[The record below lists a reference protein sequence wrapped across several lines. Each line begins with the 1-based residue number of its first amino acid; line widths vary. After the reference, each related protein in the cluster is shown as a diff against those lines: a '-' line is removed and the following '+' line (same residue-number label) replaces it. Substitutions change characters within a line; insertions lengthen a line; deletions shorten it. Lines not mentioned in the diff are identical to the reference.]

1 MKRLNCWLCFLML
14 FLAACSSAPRSGDV
28 QPLPEDVPTQTAT
41 LQTQESNTAP
51 AESEAPA
58 ADSEITQTSADT
70 TVLSY
75 SQTGG
80 VGGFCNELTIA
91 SDGAYT
97 LSRPC
102 DQFETSGMLEDN
114 DFNSFQSWVAHLPD
128 FELMLEDNPGNTDN
142 LISHL
147 TFNGSGDSEADD
159 AQKQVIFDW
168 VNGLMVRIDS
178 PTIEVPPT
186 PELSVLDPAGLCPD
200 ITRPALLTINFES
213 PDLLTLVD
221 PDNQATCEMQLSRL
235 PVGRIAPASGSIFYP
250 IFNPET
256 EMVSILRL
264 SNDGEQTLLPFTE
277 LPAQEQSPTDF
288 VVSTDGS
295 KIAWSQTIIDNEV
308 DPPLYT
314 NSLWLANSDGS
325 NPVTILEQVQNE
337 ETRFVAPI
345 RFSADGSHLFYALQ
359 PDVPGLAL
367 SGRFDNLY
375 RVPTAG
381 GQPELVYT
389 CSAEEQ
395 NGFCISGFALDG
407 TILTVIQP
415 ADNSIR
421 VLDTNGT
428 DINTIPLPATDYVER
443 VSFSPNGNLAF
454 VTATL
459 TQPSEDETPR
469 PSPGYLTVLSLP
481 YTDQAQTLL
490 SDNSVGTLWGWL
502 DDSRLIY
509 GVIDEEGNTSTALL
523 TLEGQSVVIS
533 PDVAIGV
540 LR

>member
-1 MKRLNCWLCFLML
+1 M
-14 FLAACSSAPRSGDV
+14 
-28 QPLPEDVPTQTAT
+28 
-41 LQTQESNTAP
+41 
-51 AESEAPA
+51 
-58 ADSEITQTSADT
+58 
-70 TVLSY
+70 
-75 SQTGG
+75 
-80 VGGFCNELTIA
+80 
-91 SDGAYT
+91 
-97 LSRPC
+97 
-102 DQFETSGMLEDN
+102 
-114 DFNSFQSWVAHLPD
+114 
-128 FELMLEDNPGNTDN
+128 
-142 LISHL
+142 
-147 TFNGSGDSEADD
+147 
-159 AQKQVIFDW
+159 
-168 VNGLMVRIDS
+168 
-178 PTIEVPPT
+178 
-186 PELSVLDPAGLCPD
+186 
-200 ITRPALLTINFES
+200 
-213 PDLLTLVD
+213 
-221 PDNQATCEMQLSRL
+221 
-235 PVGRIAPASGSIFYP
+235 
-250 IFNPET
+250 
-256 EMVSILRL
+256 
-264 SNDGEQTLLPFTE
+264 
-277 LPAQEQSPTDF
+277 
-288 VVSTDGS
+288 
-295 KIAWSQTIIDNEV
+295 
-308 DPPLYT
+308 
-314 NSLWLANSDGS
+314 
-325 NPVTILEQVQNE
+325 
-337 ETRFVAPI
+337 
-345 RFSADGSHLFYALQ
+345 
-359 PDVPGLAL
+359 PGLAL